1 MPDEKP
7 RGGPTASPG
16 FHLMHAALRWKAAAQ
31 SALEDTGLTA
41 TQFFVLGAVGWLTK
55 TKGPPTQREA
65 ADLAATD
72 AMTLSQVVR
81 ALEGRGLVERLPDAA
96 DARVFRLRLTSEG
109 EKAVKAASA
118 LVRSVDAA
126 FFRDVGD
133 DVTRALRHLSQPE

>member
-1 MPDEKP
+1 MRDEK

-31 SALEDTGLTA
+31 RALEGTGLTA

-55 TKGPPTQREA
+55 ASGPPTQREA

-81 ALEGRGLVERLPDAA
+81 ALEGRGLVERLPDAN
-96 DARVFRLRLTSEG
+96 DARVYRLRLTGEG
-109 EKAVKAASA
+109 AKVVKASA
-118 LVRSVDAA
+118 AIV
-126 FFRDVGD
+126 RDVDGTFFAGVRG
-133 DVTRALRHLSQPE
+133 DVTDALRNLARQ